1 MAERTA
7 RRLALLLA
15 REAALV
21 ARLADL
27 RAGGAEAGTDAD
39 MVKAL
44 TRRLFDV
51 RVRRR
56 NLGRNARRAGGLAE
70 ESGLDNN
77 SNVIKKVDANAKDE
91 IEREVEE
98 DVEEE
103 TEEGAEKGAEEE
115 VVEDVEEEVEEGA
128 GGDPE
133 LGGEAWP
140 CSLPTCSSS
149 NPPSRVYCRRCGSPR
164 PVREN
169 AATVALVMH
178 QQRADV
184 EQILGIM
191 HRQRGQEREVPLE
204 KMEEETPSKGKVKEI
219 VESIEKLEVAE
230 NKEMSISERKMFPAR
245 RLAPRFPPTSSS
257 SYDSSTPSA
266 SFASASS
273 SPSNS
278 FTSIKPRVEVEAPV
292 PLLVPS
298 TPSGGVAVR
307 RRGRRVE
314 REEVRRRSSPSPS
327 YPGCTCPSPRGAPRP
342 PTPCTVHPTLH
353 HLLG

>member
-1 MAERTA
+1 MVERTA

-191 HRQRGQEREVPLE
+191 HRQRGQEREAPLE

-245 RLAPRFPPTSSS
+245 RLAPRFPTSS